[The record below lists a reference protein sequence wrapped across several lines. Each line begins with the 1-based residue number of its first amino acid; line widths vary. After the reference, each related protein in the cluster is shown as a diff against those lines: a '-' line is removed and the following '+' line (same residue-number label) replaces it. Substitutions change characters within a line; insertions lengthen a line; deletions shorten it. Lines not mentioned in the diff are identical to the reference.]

1 MKKDQQ
7 IDEYIQAIKDL
18 GNWESNIDFSADL
31 FIRIKEKKT
40 VRWMVAA
47 SILAFIFSGLMLAAY
62 SKNKQEITKTKMEKM
77 AEIYAVNTLNY

>member
-7 IDEYIQAIKDL
+7 IDEYIQAIKGL

-40 VRWMVAA
+40 VRWMAAA
-47 SILAFIFSGLMLAAY
+47 SILAFIFSGLMLTAY